1 MLCQHRRVDI
11 DQSPLGN
18 SASEAA
24 AFVREQIERS
34 LPTGWCVT
42 GLDESGYLDGQIS
55 RIGHGHS
62 PHYGVII
69 PAASDLL
76 IFTWGNSS
84 AGPFRVE
91 QALEQALVIAPMFL
105 RMFGMKACVMRL
117 LELPGNAYDLT

>member
-1 MLCQHRRVDI
+1 MLCQHRRMDI
-11 DQSPLGN
+11 DLSPLGN

-24 AFVREQIERS
+24 AFVRRQIERS

-42 GLDESGYLDGQIS
+42 GLDESDYLHGQIS
-55 RIGHGHS
+55 RIGDS

-69 PAASDLL
+69 PAALDLL

-91 QALEQALVIAPMFL
+91 QALEQALVIAPMFV
-105 RMFGMKACVMRL
+105 RMFGIKACVMRL
-117 LELPGNAYDLT
+117 LELPGNAYNLT